1 MKSIVLDTNVL
12 LDIFVFNDF
21 RAIHLKQ
28 KLLDGQLDAL
38 ACPKTLDEFADV
50 ISRPLFNLE
59 QNTQENI
66 LKQWHSLARIL
77 ADETLIAA
85 PWSCQDSDDQVF
97 LNLAFTAKPCFLIS
111 KDNEVLKLANKAAK
125 EGILITSNYNAIT
138 QLAD

>member
-1 MKSIVLDTNVL
+1 MKSVVLDTNVL

-38 ACPKTLDEFADV
+38 ASPKTLEEFADV

-66 LKQWHSLARIL
+66 FRQWRSLARIV
-77 ADETLIAA
+77 ADETLITA
-85 PWSCQDSDDQVF
+85 PWSCQDLDDQVF
-97 LNLAFTAKPCFLIS
+97 LNLAFTAKPCLLIS
-111 KDNEVLKLANKAAK
+111 KDNELLKLANKSAK
-125 EGILITSNYNAIT
+125 EGVLITSNYNAIT
-138 QLAD
+138 KSAT